1 MKLYA
6 IQNIETGA
14 ILLTATDLGFV
25 QESLMDLYT
34 EMAYDNYC
42 YNVLWCNTEKHKV
55 SYDNIENINN
65 CWEDA
70 YWYNFGTYD
79 IIDLSDTCADLSE
92 EKVIP
97 EVFTN
102 IYDKTT
108 KFTNCV
114 VEIRQ
119 NTTTGEMSIGW
130 VKTPDSEEITEE
142 NCECIS

>member
-14 ILLTATDLGFV
+14 ILLTANDLGFV

-55 SYDNIENINN
+55 SYDNIKNINS

-79 IIDLSDTCADLSE
+79 IVDLSDTFADLKDKTYTQIS
-92 EKVIP
+92 
-97 EVFTN
+97 TQ

-108 KFTNCV
+108 IYTNCT
-114 VEIRQ
+114 VEVWQ
-119 NTTTGEMSIGW
+119 NTVTGEMNVGW
-130 VKTPDSEEITEE
+130 MKTTDTEEIEE
-142 NCECIS
+142 FNEEE